1 VHVESS
7 KKTFITSAGEPN
19 ARNQGPKPFSPA
31 PQHFAFTSRGESSL
45 RDVREEQ
52 AENDIEE
59 INRLDWSAT
68 TAIAPFTPWSST
80 DYWTSTETKSIF
92 ASEPTSE
99 VWVAQETE
107 QPGVQFLYS
116 PRQSPEQ
123 LAIATFFRVFMPGP
137 PGSKGLLDFLP
148 LVFNGAPSRGVL
160 ASAIIAIGLNALA
173 GKAHDNQLVLYSRIK
188 YSHTLN
194 ELNQALQ
201 DTYRA
206 KSDEVLTTVLLMA
219 QLESI
224 SNPSLDSMFAH
235 LEGAKALVKLRGLE
249 ALRSLVGMRT
259 FTSLRAQ
266 IALACI
272 MRNEK
277 IPDIIVEL
285 SHKSKDFPSNDSN
298 WASPLTMIV
307 MSFCNIRARV
317 HAGEVTDVSEILA
330 SFYAVDQEMSTWAME
345 RPEEMQYTR
354 KPATPSA
361 SDFAEYYD
369 MYRDYWSFGIWNHY
383 RTIHILCLEA
393 LLKFLTK
400 QSSNMDDLEQIAR
413 IDVEKTKKRE
423 YIKELAGDICASM
436 PFYGQIVSSRQEA
449 TTSKTQYDLPT
460 PTYAG
465 EGLIVM
471 WPLGVIAGCPWAPIA
486 MRRFAIRQLQIL
498 AGSSGNKQAAV
509 LAAKLEQC
517 LVQWELAR

>member
-1 VHVESS
+1 M
-7 KKTFITSAGEPN
+7 
-19 ARNQGPKPFSPA
+19 RNQALNPLSPA
-31 PQHFAFTSRGESSL
+31 PQHFANTLGSSL
-45 RDVREEQ
+45 RDVHERRPEDEVEEV
-52 AENDIEE
+52 A
-59 INRLDWSAT
+59 RPDWSAT
-68 TAIAPFTPWSST
+68 TAITPFTPWSST
-80 DYWTSTETKSIF
+80 DYWASDETKNTLSTD
-92 ASEPTSE
+92 PTSD
-99 VWVAQETE
+99 VWVAEEADQS
-107 QPGVQFLYS
+107 GVQLLYS

-148 LVFNGAPSRGVL
+148 LVYNGAPSRGVL

-173 GKAHDNQLVLYSRIK
+173 AKVHDNQLVLYSREK

-249 ALRSLVGMRT
+249 PLRSLVGMRT

-277 IPDIIVEL
+277 IPDIIMEL

-317 HAGEVTDVSEILA
+317 HAGEITDVSEILA

-345 RPEEMQYTR
+345 RPEDMAYTR
-354 KPATPSA
+354 KSTTPSA
-361 SDFAEYYD
+361 SVLADYYD
-369 MYRDYWSFGIWNHY
+369 MYKDYWSFGIWNHY
-383 RTIHILCLEA
+383 RTVHILCLEA
-393 LLKFLTK
+393 LLKHLTK
-400 QSSNMDDLEQIAR
+400 HSSTIDDLEQIAR
-413 IDVEKTKKRE
+413 IDLEKAKKRE
-423 YIKELAGDICASM
+423 HIKELAGDICASM

-449 TTSKTQYDLPT
+449 TIPSTVYEPPAT
-460 PTYAG
+460 TYAG

-486 MRRFAIRQLQIL
+486 IRRFAITQLQTL

-509 LAAKLEQC
+509 LAKKLEHC
-517 LVQWELAR
+517 LTVGTS